1 MEWLFGY
8 NEKLEDVGEML
19 LASHYAGLFRFR
31 FQPTR
36 RSRNR
41 KKKKRKKKTQA
52 RAQPRETS
60 SLTDI
65 SAQWSL
71 PAITEDVAE
80 VSSSDKLTR
89 VDTILLAQNYPAP
102 PSAPE

>member
-41 KKKKRKKKTQA
+41 KKKKKKKQA

-60 SLTDI
+60 SVTDI